1 MATLFI
7 TLKESNDRLE
17 IETSKTAAMRIFN
30 RYAVFLQQ
38 GEQANFK
45 FPLEA
50 PDTGQ
55 LVLDFGNVIA
65 MQLGD
70 D

>member
-7 TLKESNDRLE
+7 TLKESQDRIE

-50 PDTGQ
+50 PDAGQ
-55 LVLDFGNVIA
+55 LVLDFGNVLA
-65 MQLGD
+65 MQVAD